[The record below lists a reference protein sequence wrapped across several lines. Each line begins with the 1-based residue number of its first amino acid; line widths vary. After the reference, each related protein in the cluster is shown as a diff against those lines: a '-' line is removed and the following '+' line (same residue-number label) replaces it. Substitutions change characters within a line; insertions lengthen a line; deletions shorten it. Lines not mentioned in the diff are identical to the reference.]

1 MKRFLTLLILASLAA
16 TFPARAA
23 ERRPNFLFI
32 LADNVGRDWFS
43 CYGSDNPTPNI
54 DKLAA
59 GGTRFQHCYVTP
71 LCSTTRVQFAPSST
85 SMSRATRKRPS

>member
-1 MKRFLTLLILASLAA
+1 MNRFLTLLILSSLAA

-43 CYGSDNPTPNI
+43 CYGSDNPTLNI
-54 DKLAA
+54 DRLGS
-59 GGTRFQHCYVTP
+59 GGARFQHCYVTA
-71 LCSTTRVQFAPSST
+71 RSSI
-85 SMSRATRKRPS
+85 SAV